1 MNQLKFPAKQKYPIP
16 SLWDAAAACAGA
28 DSDAPA
34 DVPVAV
40 AAVVAVTGGPP
51 DSEVLSFLSGG
62 SPFLW

>member
-1 MNQLKFPAKQKYPIP
+1 MKLKFPTKLKYSIP

-28 DSDAPA
+28 DSDTPA
-34 DVPVAV
+34 DPVG